1 MGAVRAGFLHY
12 TFEDVTGENR
22 PMALY
27 EMRTYTL
34 QVGKMGE
41 GSKLYQDFGM
51 PALKKGGYDNYL
63 VGFFQADT
71 GTINQI
77 VFLLKFEDDAD
88 RRALWARLYADPDF
102 LDFASKFR
110 PLLISQEVK
119 LLLPAPWGPHP

>member
-1 MGAVRAGFLHY
+1 M
-12 TFEDVTGENR
+12 T
-22 PMALY
+22 LY
-27 EMRTYTL
+27 ELRTYTL

-41 GSKLYQDFGM
+41 GAKLYQEFGM
-51 PALKKGGYDNYL
+51 PLLKKRGYDKQL

-77 VFLLKFEDDAD
+77 VFMLKFEDDAD
-88 RRALWARLYADPDF
+88 RRAFWAKVYTDPDF